1 MVENLIS
8 IIIPV
13 YNIKM
18 HYLESCIDSIL
29 QQTYCQ
35 FEIVIVDDGSCRK
48 CAAALENI
56 KKKDDRI
63 FVYHKKN
70 EGVSVARNYGLKQSR
85 GEYIIYADGD
95 DLLMPYYLENGVKHL
110 ITNNADIVIGKIV
123 NTKSRDISELQVS
136 TKNKDQCLE
145 KSDLIAFRQH
155 VFSKK
160 RKRLGKRLR

>member
-18 HYLESCIDSIL
+18 NYLESCIDSIL

-110 ITNNADIVIGKIV
+110 IANNADIVIGKIV
-123 NTKSRDISELQVS
+123 NT
-136 TKNKDQCLE
+136 C
-145 KSDLIAFRQH
+145 
-155 VFSKK
+155 
-160 RKRLGKRLR
+160 